1 MSISHASGCRQ
12 VTHPSVLRAIL
23 GGMLEVVE
31 RGAVLR
37 FSFEDVLRYH
47 GGHSPGGAAIAY
59 QVLARALPELGAC
72 ERRAI
77 VVETAFG
84 GPGARDAFELVTRAV
99 SDGRYRVADELA
111 RPERGR
117 VLERFAW
124 RLSGG
129 GRTVDLLLREGF
141 ADEEFIDLARTDPRS
156 PEQEA
161 RLDELK
167 AEMAERVM
175 GMAAEEVYDA
185 ARSRS

>member
-1 MSISHASGCRQ
+1 
-12 VTHPSVLRAIL
+12 
-23 GGMLEVVE
+23 MLEVVE

-77 VVETAFG
+77 VVETSFG

-99 SDGRYRVADELA
+99 TGGRYRVDAALE

-117 VLERFAW
+117 VLERFVFEV
-124 RLSGG
+124 GYN
-129 GRTVDLLLREGF
+129 GRSVTLLLREGF
-141 ADEEFIDLARTDPRS
+141 VTEEFIDLVRTDGRS
-156 PEQEA
+156 DEQEA
-161 RLDELK
+161 RLTELK
-167 AEMAERVM
+167 RALAERVL
-175 GMAAEEVYDA
+175 ARPADEVVEL
-185 ARSRS
+185 SRR